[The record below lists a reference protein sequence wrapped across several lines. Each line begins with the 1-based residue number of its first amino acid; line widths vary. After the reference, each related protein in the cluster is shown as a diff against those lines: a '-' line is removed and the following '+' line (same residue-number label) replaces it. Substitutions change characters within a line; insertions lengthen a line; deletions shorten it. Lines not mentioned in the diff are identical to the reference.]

1 MMSAKRKNMYTF
13 MDHKM
18 APTSYGGFDL
28 EESSS
33 GNKKL
38 ACQMFRP
45 VTNITLEECAM
56 YTESINGNAFNFR
69 TTFSGEVLDY
79 CEPLIC
85 EDDYSTIAATEPNW
99 LMYYNYKKVHP
110 ESKILA
116 HIKPFTATS
125 VIDSLKADYP
135 NSEVH
140 YYDLAKEGAEPSIQA
155 QLIIPYYSAQDVFN
169 LAGHEFVASIEFW
182 DVNQLNYK
190 VIDFNLETP
199 KYPYLKVASMRGSGD
214 GTYVPE
220 MPNENYRETHE
231 NEDTDYEYLP
241 GSIIKVKR
249 NKSGNEKESQK
260 YKNSGRSFGNIKE
273 SGFNFF
279 SGGSVQSN
287 KDKFVGAMG
296 VPMSLNGQF
305 GDKFLNGYFGDKW
318 LNGMILLDN
327 SLYF

>member
-1 MMSAKRKNMYTF
+1 MSAKRKNMYTF

-33 GNKKL
+33 TNKKL
-38 ACQMFRP
+38 VCQMFRP

-69 TTFSGEVLDY
+69 TTFSGEILDY

-85 EDDYSTIAATEPNW
+85 EDDHSTTSTTEPNW
-99 LMYYNYKKVHP
+99 LMYYNHNKVYP
-110 ESKILA
+110 DSKILA
-116 HIKPFTATS
+116 HLKPFTSANT
-125 VIDSLKADYP
+125 INSLKAAIP
-135 NSEVH
+135 NSEV
-140 YYDLAKEGAEPSIQA
+140 YYHDLADANSAPYIQT
-155 QLIIPYYSAQDVFN
+155 QLMIPHYSAQDVTY
-169 LAGHEFVASIEFW
+169 LAGHDSIASVEFW

-190 VIDFNLETP
+190 VIDSTLEIP
-199 KYPYLKVASMRGSGD
+199 EFPYLKVNEMRGSGD

-241 GSIIKVKR
+241 GSVVKVKR
-249 NKSGNEKESQK
+249 KKSGNEKESQK

-279 SGGSVQSN
+279 SGGAAQSN
-287 KDKFVGAMG
+287 KDKFIGAMG

-305 GDKFLNGYFGDKW
+305 GDKFLN
-318 LNGMILLDN
+318 
-327 SLYF
+327 